1 MTSLAHAL
9 DFEGGGGA
17 FTDKIPKKVFHNP
30 KGGLPKSDILA
41 HLGNT

>member
-9 DFEGGGGA
+9 DFKGGA

-30 KGGLPKSDILA
+30 KGELPKSDILA
-41 HLGNT
+41 HLGNS